1 LSTTSLNLDRVRYS
15 IHEKDIV
22 QNVSLKL
29 KSGEILSLLGENGSG
44 KTTILRLIAGFLDI
58 SEGAIYLNN
67 ERILGPSEK
76 LIAGHKSIKLIHQ
89 DYKLAHNCTVWENIH
104 SLLPPIVEKEKEKKT
119 RKLLKDFNLVHIVS
133 KKVEQLSGGEK
144 QRLAI
149 ARAMANKPELL
160 LMDEPFSNLD
170 HHNRT
175 EITHL
180 LFKVIREENIL
191 AIFVTHDYQDALK
204 YSDQILVLKNGKIV
218 QKGAPSD
225 CYYKPKNEYTAGIL
239 GPISKFNNQLIR
251 PENITITPKGTFQA
265 EVISCLFAG
274 NYYQIELM
282 TQTNEKLLTY
292 EKQLRAIGE
301 KIHFSI
307 VE

>member
-89 DYKLAHNCTVWENIH
+89 DYKLAHSCTVWENIH
-104 SLLPPIVEKEKEKKT
+104 SLLPPIVEKEKEKRT
-119 RKLLKDFNLVHIVS
+119 RKLLKDFNLVHIVL

-218 QKGAPSD
+218 QKGSPSD

-251 PENITITPKGTFQA
+251 PENISITPKGTFQA

-282 TQTNEKLLTY
+282 TQSNEKLLTY
-292 EKQLRAIGE
+292 EKHRRAIGE

-307 VE
+307 AE